1 MVGPRAPGRT
11 PTVALATASAFA
23 DDIGGEELLVDAL
36 AERGAVPTWVPWDDP
51 SVDWATFD
59 LVVVR
64 TTWDYPDRLDAFR
77 AWVRHVAVTTVLVNP
92 ARLMLDNLHKSYVA
106 DMGDLAVPTLVV
118 PAGMTVDLGHVPWPD
133 VVVKPA
139 VGVGGNGAVRH
150 ASQADLDAL
159 TLADEGADAVVQP
172 YLAAVER
179 SGEASVVC
187 IEGEPTHAVRKRP
200 ASGEFR
206 IHAHRGGTTEPV
218 PVTEELAD
226 IARRTL
232 ATLPARPAYARV
244 DMIHDGATWRV
255 VELELVEP
263 YLYLEHAPRVA
274 GLLADGLLARV
285 GATVR

>member
-1 MVGPRAPGRT
+1 MVPTVRDSAPNSMVGPRAPGRT

-36 AERGAVPTWVPWDDP
+36 AERGADPTWVPWDDP
-51 SVDWATFD
+51 SADWATYD

-77 AWVRHVAVTTVLVNP
+77 AWVRQVAVTTVLVNP
-92 ARLMLDNLHKSYVA
+92 ARLMLGNLHKSYV
-106 DMGDLAVPTLVV
+106 
-118 PAGMTVDLGHVPWPD
+118 
-133 VVVKPA
+133 
-139 VGVGGNGAVRH
+139 
-150 ASQADLDAL
+150 
-159 TLADEGADAVVQP
+159 ADEGADAVVQP

-274 GLLADGLLARV
+274 GLLAEGLLARV